1 MIKSIT
7 ITNYLDE
14 SIKMDLRNPASSG
27 FLIRSI
33 DGLGP
38 VKATINSLEVATSD
52 GSIFNSARASSR
64 NIVLDV
70 VFFGNS
76 VEDIR
81 QKSYRY
87 FPLKKP
93 LRFTV
98 ETDNRTCYTIGY
110 VESNEPDIFSDQ
122 ESSKI
127 SIVCPESY
135 FRSDK
140 PQLTVFAGTEPAFE
154 FPFSNESAT
163 EPLLIMGNIFYY
175 SEKTI
180 EYLGDTDTGFVMTIQ
195 FNDPAT
201 GVVVYNIKTGESMKI
216 LDDKYEAIMGSGIE
230 VGDIIEISTIKKNKY
245 IRVLR
250 DGVYKNIMN
259 ALDKNTNWLQFTKG
273 YNTIAYVADTGST
286 GMQLKIENPVLY
298 EGI

>member
-14 SIKMDLRNPASSG
+14 SIKMDLRDPASSG
-27 FLIRSI
+27 FLIRSVS
-33 DGLGP
+33 GLGP

-70 VFFGNS
+70 IFFGNTI
-76 VEDIR
+76 EDIR

-110 VESNEPDIFSDQ
+110 VESNEPNIFSSQ
-122 ESSKI
+122 EFSKI
-127 SIVCPESY
+127 SIVCPDSY

-140 PQLTVFAGTEPAFE
+140 EQLTVFAGTEPAFE
-154 FPFSNESAT
+154 FPFSNESLE
-163 EPLLIMGNIFYY
+163 EPLLVMGNIFYY
-175 SEKTI
+175 TEKTI
-180 EYLGDTDTGFVMTIQ
+180 EYLGDADTGFIMTIQ

-201 GVVVYNIKTGESMKI
+201 GLAIYNIKTGESMKI
-216 LDDKYEAIMGSGIE
+216 LDDKYEAIMGSGIK

-245 IRVLR
+245 IRALR

-259 ALDKNTNWLQFTKG
+259 ALDKNANWLQFTKG
-273 YNTIAYVADTGST
+273 SNTIAYVSETGST
-286 GMQLKIENPVLY
+286 GIQFKIENPVLY
-298 EGI
+298 EGV